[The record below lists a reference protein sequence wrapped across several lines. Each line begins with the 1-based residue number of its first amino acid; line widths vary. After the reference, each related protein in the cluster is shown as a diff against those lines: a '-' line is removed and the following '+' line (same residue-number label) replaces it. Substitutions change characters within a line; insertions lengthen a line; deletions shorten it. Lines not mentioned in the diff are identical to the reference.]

1 MLEGKVK
8 VLLAILDVA
17 RALSLT
23 QEETEVLTAV
33 CYVES
38 HLRPINKVMD
48 SKTYSYG
55 PCQTKAIAA
64 RQVNVLEDLLV
75 DDPINTSPLVAALY
89 LRHKREL
96 CTKAGW
102 KAKNDLLKC
111 TLKAYNAGSVPKTS
125 DALEGRYVEK
135 VFKALRMINHK
146 FN

>member
-1 MLEGKVK
+1 MLEGKIK

-48 SKTYSYG
+48 STTYSYG

-64 RQVNVLEDLLV
+64 KQVNVSPEVLA
-75 DDPINTSPLVAALY
+75 DDPIHTSPLVAALY
-89 LRHKREL
+89 LKHKREL
-96 CTKAGW
+96 CEKAGW
-102 KAKNDLLKC
+102 KARNDLLKC
-111 TLKAYNAGSVPKTS
+111 SLKAYNAGAVPKTKE
-125 DALEGRYVEK
+125 ALEGKYVVK
-135 VFKALRMINHK
+135 VFKALTMIRYS
-146 FN
+146 F